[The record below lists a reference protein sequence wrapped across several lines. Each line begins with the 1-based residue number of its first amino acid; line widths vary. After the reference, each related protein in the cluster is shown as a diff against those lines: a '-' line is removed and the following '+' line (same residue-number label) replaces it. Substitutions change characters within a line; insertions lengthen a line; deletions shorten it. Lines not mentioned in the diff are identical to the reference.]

1 MYKPATDLINVY
13 TVVLEEQ
20 EPILS
25 NSSFDLLLK
34 SGYNSRIIAIH
45 KAQVDGRE
53 LSKVVD
59 LLGDWWWDP
68 VINVDFTR
76 TIGWRWLEGS
86 ARCHNVK

>member
-1 MYKPATDLINVY
+1 MDKHSTDLINIH

-25 NSSFDLLLK
+25 NSSLDLLLK
-34 SGYNSRIIAIH
+34 SGDNSRIIAVH

-68 VINVDFTR
+68 VIYMDFAR
-76 TIGWRWLEGS
+76 TIGWGWLERS

>member
-1 MYKPATDLINVY
+1 MDKHSTDLINIH

-25 NSSFDLLLK
+25 NSSLDLLLK
-34 SGYNSRIIAIH
+34 SGDNSRIIAVH

-59 LLGDWWWDP
+59 LLCHWWWDP
-68 VINVDFTR
+68 VVNVDLAR
-76 TIGWRWLEGS
+76 PIGWRWLKGS
-86 ARCHNVK
+86 ARCHCIK

>member
-1 MYKPATDLINVY
+1 MYKHGTNLINIH

-25 NSSFDLLLK
+25 NSSLDLLLK
-34 SGYNSRIIAIH
+34 FGYNSRIIAIH

-53 LSKVVD
+53 LSKVID
-59 LLGDWWWDP
+59 LLGNWWWDP
-68 VINVDFTR
+68 VINVDLTR
-76 TIGWRWLEGS
+76 TIGWRRLKGS

>member
-1 MYKPATDLINVY
+1 MYKHGTNLINVH
-13 TVVLEEQ
+13 TIVLEEQ
-20 EPILS
+20 ESILS
-25 NSSFDLLLK
+25 NSSLNLLLK

-59 LLGDWWWDP
+59 LLGDWRWNP